1 MKKEDEEACGVW
13 QRTLGSFWS
22 PPRGMC
28 DLPLLCTPKLFS
40 GISFQPQFR
49 LSLSLAQWHEV
60 HPNPPSPRDQPH
72 VYIRETLKAQLPGI
86 QQVLSNMPGVQGS
99 ASSEMGRLQERER
112 H

>member
-1 MKKEDEEACGVW
+1 MAEDAGFLLV
-13 QRTLGSFWS
+13 S
-22 PPRGMC
+22 PERHV
-28 DLPLLCTPKLFS
+28 LPLLCTPVLFNV
-40 GISFQPQFR
+40 ILFQSQFC

-60 HPNPPSPRDQPH
+60 HTNPPSPRDQPC
-72 VYIRETLKAQLPGI
+72 VYTRETLKAQLPGI